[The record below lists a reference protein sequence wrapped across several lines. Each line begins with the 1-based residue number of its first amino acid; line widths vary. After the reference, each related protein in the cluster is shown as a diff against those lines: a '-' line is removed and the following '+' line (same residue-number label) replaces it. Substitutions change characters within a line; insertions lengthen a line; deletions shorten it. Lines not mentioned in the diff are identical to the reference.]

1 MLYNDIIIFV
11 LKTATE
17 VIAGMNNAPIGFLD
31 SGIGGVT
38 VLKPTINLL
47 PCEDYFFFG
56 DSANNPYG
64 DKSDEEIIA
73 RCDEIVNMLV
83 NDKKCKAVVLACN
96 TASAKAAEFL
106 RRKYT
111 LPIVAIE
118 PAYKMV
124 HDLNPDG
131 FTLVMATRGT
141 IESEKFHRLYYKY
154 NNNKTVLLPCAGLAD
169 LIEQNRQAELRDYL
183 ENLLG
188 EYKGRAENVVLG
200 CTHYPLA
207 RDIIKDILGEIKFF
221 DGAPGV
227 AKRIKAVLAE
237 NSLTGSSDKPGVV
250 EFEDSSPDE
259 NTRQKKKE
267 RFFELLE
274 KY

>member
-1 MLYNDIIIFV
+1 
-11 LKTATE
+11 
-17 VIAGMNNAPIGFLD
+17 MNNAPLGFLD

-38 VLKPTINLL
+38 VLKPTLELL
-47 PCEDYFFFG
+47 PCENCFFFG

-64 DKSDEEIIA
+64 DKSDENIIA
-73 RCDEIVNMLV
+73 RCDEIVGMLV

-96 TASAKAAEFL
+96 TASAKAAEYL
-106 RRKYT
+106 RQKYT

-124 HDLNPDG
+124 HDLNPGG

-169 LIEQNRQAELRDYL
+169 LIEQNRQTELRKYL
-183 ENLLG
+183 ESLLG
-188 EYKGRAENVVLG
+188 EYKGTVENVVLG

-207 RDIIKDILGEIKFF
+207 KDIIKDILGEIKFF
-221 DGAPGV
+221 DGAQGV

-237 NSLTGSSDKPGVV
+237 NELLNASGKTGII

-259 NTRQKKKE
+259 ETRNRKKA

-274 KY
+274 NY